1 MPVHVVRLGGNNIN
15 QPEII
20 HSLTSILKKVEK
32 NHILVVSASENIQQI
47 LVSGLELLC
56 ISLQTYSELLTNL
69 REEAARVG
77 KLNEI
82 PELPVF
88 EQSLLPLER
97 LLKGIQYTGDYSLAL
112 RDQVLSYAEIIT
124 TALLFDIL
132 NHQGQ
137 ATQLLLPQEIG
148 LVVSDEYGN
157 ASILKAQSVNQI
169 RSRQWEKI
177 SLIPGSFGIT
187 EAGKIARIG
196 ERAADYTAAA
206 LASILDVTELELWE
220 ISKSFKTADDEI
232 IPQASYIENL
242 TYAEASE
249 LAYFHHSSIHP
260 RIVEPLIEQHIPIR
274 VFELQNGEKILK
286 TTINSS
292 LSKQT
297 QTIKSVAHS
306 DDIAILKL
314 NGPGVGFKPGIL
326 AIVTTAFAKHQI
338 NIRSVITAQTSIN
351 IIIGKQDVVKAEKI
365 SRQLD
370 LRSVNLIE
378 FVSNISLIAIV
389 GHGMQTN
396 HGISAQLFTAVAK
409 HEINVVL
416 SGSGASDLVSYLI
429 VDEQDKQKAINEIH
443 KIFFN
448 S

>member
-15 QPEII
+15 QPKII
-20 HSLTSILKKVEK
+20 HSLTSILKKIEN
-32 NHILVVSASENIQQI
+32 NHILVVSASENIQHI

-56 ISLQTYSELLTNL
+56 ISSQTYSELLEKL
-69 REEAARVG
+69 CEEAALVA
-77 KLNEI
+77 KLNQI

-88 EQSLLPLER
+88 EQSLIPLER
-97 LLKGIQYTGDYSLAL
+97 LLQGIQYTGDYSLAL

-124 TALLFDIL
+124 TALLHDIL
-132 NHQGQ
+132 GHAGQ
-137 ATQLLLPQEIG
+137 TAQLLLPQEIG
-148 LVVSDEYGN
+148 LIVTDEYGS
-157 ASILKAQSVNQI
+157 ASILKAQSVENIQN
-169 RSRQWEKI
+169 RRWERL
-177 SLIPGSFGIT
+177 SLIPGSYGIT
-187 EAGKIARIG
+187 QAGKIARIG

-206 LASILDVTELELWE
+206 LGSILDVAELELWE
-220 ISKSFKTADDEI
+220 ISKSFKTADDELI
-232 IPQASYIENL
+232 ADASYIENL

-274 VFELQNGEKILK
+274 VFELQNGEKVLK

-292 LSKQT
+292 LGEQR

-326 AIVTTAFAKHQI
+326 SIVTTAFAKHQI

-351 IIIGKQDVVKAEKI
+351 IIIGKQDVIKAEKI

-370 LRSVNLIE
+370 LRSVNQIE

-396 HGISAQLFTAVAK
+396 HGISAQLFSAVAK
-409 HEINVVL
+409 HEINVLL

-443 KIFFN
+443 KIFFKR
-448 S
+448 

>member
-1 MPVHVVRLGGNNIN
+1 MPVHVVRLGGNNIT

-77 KLNEI
+77 KLNQI

-137 ATQLLLPQEIG
+137 ATKLLLPQEIG

-292 LSKQT
+292 LSEQT